1 MDEPEVLPPRAAY
14 DRWAPSYAQSGR
26 NPLTRAGQDLLESL
40 LPPLVDLD
48 LLDLACGDGRWTE
61 QALAAGARSCIAADF
76 SAGMLGAARARL
88 PGAPLV
94 AADMHRP
101 PFRAESFDLVILALA
116 LSHARRPALVIDAC
130 ADLLRRA
137 GRLAILDLHPSAA
150 ERGWH
155 RSFRDEAGRRLAVA
169 WQPWS
174 IDAVED
180 LMRSAGLDLEARRE
194 VTLDPDR
201 LPTPA
206 PSSASAGPALY
217 ALVARRAP

>member
-40 LPPLVDLD
+40 LPPLVDMD

-76 SAGMLGAARARL
+76 SAGMLGAARATPRRAT
-88 PGAPLV
+88 GGGRHAS
-94 AADMHRP
+94 P

-130 ADLLRRA
+130 AVLLRRA